1 MSNKIQEKP
10 AMTDWRMQP
19 TRSPPPSRDG
29 ELLKSPSHQQTKHGT
44 GGQIILETAS
54 TLHHG
59 GWNLRSP
66 LQDVVFCKPCYGLLG
81 VAFGRSSHQHS

>member
-29 ELLKSPSHQQTKHGT
+29 ELLKSPSHQQTKPGT
-44 GGQIILETAS
+44 GGQIGNSFNFASWWLELA
-54 TLHHG
+54 
-59 GWNLRSP
+59 
-66 LQDVVFCKPCYGLLG
+66 
-81 VAFGRSSHQHS
+81 